1 MKINLTKTA
10 TTDRNLKQRASDL
23 RFAERYVASD
33 GTVFSD
39 WSECREYQRELNGNN
54 WR

>member
-1 MKINLTKTA
+1 MKINLTKNA
-10 TTDRNLKQRASDL
+10 TTERNLKRASDL
-23 RFAERYVASD
+23 RFTERYVASD
-33 GTVFSD
+33 GTVFTN